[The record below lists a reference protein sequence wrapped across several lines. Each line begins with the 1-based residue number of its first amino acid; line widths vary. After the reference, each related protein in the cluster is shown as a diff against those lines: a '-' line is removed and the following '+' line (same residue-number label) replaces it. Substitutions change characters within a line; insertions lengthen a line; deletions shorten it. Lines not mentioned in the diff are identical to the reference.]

1 MRCIVID
8 VGNTSTG
15 IARYENGRVSHIA
28 HINGGIRKPEACIKA
43 LRRAAGKQVDG
54 AALGSVVPRV
64 NAAWRRLVRRVAGVP
79 LLVVRADTPMQV
91 RVDYPKPWTIG
102 PDRLANAC
110 GGVLRYGAP
119 LVVADFG
126 TALTFDIITA
136 DRRYVGGVIA
146 PGLPVMT
153 DYLFERTA
161 LLPRLKLGGAC
172 PRIGRSTKGA
182 MRIGAHIG
190 YRGMVREIVNYL
202 RVSLRANS
210 HLCATGGY
218 ARWAIKGLDMPFVID
233 PTLTLF
239 GLGCIFEA
247 QRNTRIGAGT
257 TKKGRSIKQ
266 RTEGS
271 GFRVQ
276 DSVGIHPE
284 P

>member
-15 IARYENGRVSHIA
+15 IARYDCGRISHIA
-28 HINGGIRKPEACIKA
+28 HINGGIRAHADACARA
-43 LRRAAGKQVDG
+43 LRRASGGKVDG
-54 AALGSVVPRV
+54 AVLASVVPSV
-64 NAAWRRLVRRVAGVP
+64 NAAWQRLVRRVAGVP
-79 LLVVRADTPMQV
+79 LLIVRAGLPMQV
-91 RVDYPKPWTIG
+91 RVDYPQPKTIG
-102 PDRLANAC
+102 ADRLANAC
-110 GGVLRYGAP
+110 GGVVRYGAP
-119 LVVADFG
+119 LIVADFG

-136 DRRYVGGVIA
+136 DRRYVGGVIT

-202 RVSLRANS
+202 SQSLHAKPR
-210 HLCATGGY
+210 LCATGGY
-218 ARWAIKGLDMPFVID
+218 ARWAIRGLDMPFVID

-239 GLGCIFEA
+239 GLGCIFEEQCQGTGPEKA
-247 QRNTRIGAGT
+247 SGSRAAKPRGNGAGIP
-257 TKKGRSIKQ
+257 G
-266 RTEGS
+266 
-271 GFRVQ
+271 
-276 DSVGIHPE
+276 
-284 P
+284 

>member
-15 IARYENGRVSHIA
+15 IARYDNGHVSHMA
-28 HINGGIRKPEACIKA
+28 HINGGIRKEPEACARA
-43 LRRAAGKQVDG
+43 LRRAAGG
-54 AALGSVVPRV
+54 AVEGAVLGSVVPKV
-64 NAAWRRLVRRVAGVP
+64 NAAWRAMVRRELGVA
-79 LLVVRADTPMQV
+79 LLVVGSETPMQV
-91 RVDYPKPWTIG
+91 RVDYPKPKTIG

-110 GGVLRYGAP
+110 GGVVRYGAP

-126 TALTFDIITA
+126 TALTFDIVT
-136 DRRYVGGVIA
+136 DERRYIGGVIA

-161 LLPRLKLGGAC
+161 LLPRLKLGGSC
-172 PRIGRSTKGA
+172 PAIGRSTKGA

-190 YRGMVREIVNYL
+190 YRGMVREIIHYL
-202 RVSLRANS
+202 EKSLKGKP

-218 ARWAIKGLDMPFVID
+218 ARWAIKGLEMPFVID

-247 QRNTRIGAGT
+247 QRER
-257 TKKGRSIKQ
+257 
-266 RTEGS
+266 
-271 GFRVQ
+271 
-276 DSVGIHPE
+276 
-284 P
+284 

>member
-15 IARYENGRVSHIA
+15 IARYDHGRVSHIA
-28 HINGGIRKPEACIKA
+28 HINGGIRKRPEECARA
-43 LRRAAGKQVDG
+43 LRRAAGG
-54 AALGSVVPRV
+54 AVHGAVLGSVVPSV
-64 NAAWRRLVRRVAGVP
+64 NTAWQRLVRRLAGVP
-79 LLVVRADTPMQV
+79 LLVVGSDTPMRV
-91 RVDYPKPWTIG
+91 RVDYPRPRTIG

-110 GGVLRYGAP
+110 GGVVRYGAP

-126 TALTFDIITA
+126 TALTFDVITA
-136 DRRYVGGVIA
+136 DRRYIGGVIA

-172 PRIGRSTKGA
+172 PRIGRSTTGA

-202 RVSLRANS
+202 RASLPGKL

-218 ARWAIKGLDMPFVID
+218 ARWAIRGLDMPFVID

-247 QRNTRIGAGT
+247 QCEASIRVLSQGEHAHDPLSFPRLCRDHGRRTR
-257 TKKGRSIKQ
+257 
-266 RTEGS
+266 
-271 GFRVQ
+271 
-276 DSVGIHPE
+276 
-284 P
+284 